1 MDPPS
6 PDQDHQYLL
15 LCRGKTMDI
24 TNTSRKPFSD
34 ICLLLELFQ
43 VNQSH
48 LPGFH
53 CELVGL
59 VGGAAFQSR
68 TVHANTCWIT
78 AFSDGNAEGTL
89 RHWRAIIANLHA
101 VWA

>member
-1 MDPPS
+1 MV
-6 PDQDHQYLL
+6 
-15 LCRGKTMDI
+15 DI
-24 TNTSRKPFSD
+24 KNTSREH
-34 ICLLLELFQ
+34 LNLELYKAN
-43 VNQSH
+43 VSSH

-59 VGGAAFQSR
+59 VGDATFQAR
-68 TVHANTCWIT
+68 TVHANTSWIT
-78 AFSDGNAEGTL
+78 AFSDANTERTF